1 MRVLNSFWH
10 FTWHGPLRVPAS
22 NASRTAQG
30 LEHATCP
37 AFFIFF
43 QARCFIY
50 YHVSTHVRTMPH
62 GHPCPWET
70 FATGALVWPPCL
82 SPKSIDPSS
91 VDSCINA
98 FGSSGGSFCSCSSF
112 NLWPSAPWCAWC
124 ASVSCRSFCWRFGK
138 KLGLAACETKSKLS
152 QSTIKRGPRWA
163 STDWSE
169 YFSCGSKPCEEWKVL
184 GNNSQWLKKRS
195 IQSRTQ
201 PP

>member
-1 MRVLNSFWH
+1 MINLKNTR
-10 FTWHGPLRVPAS
+10 LRCVFLTVFDTSPGMDLCECRHPTRAELPRAWS
-22 NASRTAQG
+22 TQHAQLFSYSSRRG
-30 LEHATCP
+30 
-37 AFFIFF
+37 
-43 QARCFIY
+43 
-50 YHVSTHVRTMPH
+50 VSYTTMIHVRTMPH

-152 QSTIKRGPRWA
+152 QSTIKRGPR
-163 STDWSE
+163 
-169 YFSCGSKPCEEWKVL
+169 
-184 GNNSQWLKKRS
+184 
-195 IQSRTQ
+195 
-201 PP
+201 